1 MVLKKVTYVFNPQQT
16 KIVKIILYIESLKKE
31 TKNKTTID
39 ESDITRLAWLSFSVG
54 EGGGD

>member
-16 KIVKIILYIESLKKE
+16 KIVKIILYVESLKKE

-39 ESDITRLAWLSFSVG
+39 ESDITRSSIAFFFLG
-54 EGGGD
+54 